1 MPIRYTIGASRTHK
15 ETAWNRR
22 NWPKEHIEQV
32 EHHSGGHSDSGARR
46 VAVLI
51 AVLAAALALAEM
63 GEKSSQNDYLT
74 HHILASDSWA
84 FFQAKNVRST
94 VQHTAAEVMDS
105 LPTSADPAVRGRID
119 AALAEATR
127 LRDDPA
133 EGDGSKQIAEKA
145 HAEEHLREHAFHRY
159 HMFEV
164 VVGALQIAIVLS
176 SVSVVTRVT
185 ALAYGAATI
194 GVVAAL
200 FGLATAVGLV

>member
-1 MPIRYTIGASRTHK
+1 MEPA
-15 ETAWNRR
+15 ELA
-22 NWPKEHIEQV
+22 KEHIEQV
-32 EHHSGGHSDSGARR
+32 EHHGGGHSDNGARH

-63 GEKSSQNDYLT
+63 GEKSSQNEYLT

-94 VQHTAAEVMDS
+94 VQRTAAEVMES
-105 LPTSADPAVRGRID
+105 LPNSTDPAVRKRIE
-119 AALAEATR
+119 AALGEATR

-133 EGDGSKQIAEKA
+133 AGDGSKQIAEKA
-145 HAEEHLREHAFHRY
+145 HAAEHAREHALHLY
-159 HMFEV
+159 HQFEV

-185 ALAYGAATI
+185 ALAYAAAAIGA
-194 GVVAAL
+194 VAAL
-200 FGLATAVGLV
+200 FGLATATGLV